1 MLCIDKEIFIL
12 EPLPCCV
19 FACNLTL
26 LKHTNVLVATLT
38 CTVAFIFFICLD
50 VVTIGFMQSIYTF
63 VNWGYGCIFKPFS
76 NVFVTLAYSDMKLKL
91 EFVIKF
97 EMKTVNSYM

>member
-1 MLCIDKEIFIL
+1 
-12 EPLPCCV
+12 
-19 FACNLTL
+19 
-26 LKHTNVLVATLT
+26 
-38 CTVAFIFFICLD
+38 
-50 VVTIGFMQSIYTF
+50 MQSIYTS
-63 VNWGYGCIFKPFS
+63 VNWGYGSIFKPFA